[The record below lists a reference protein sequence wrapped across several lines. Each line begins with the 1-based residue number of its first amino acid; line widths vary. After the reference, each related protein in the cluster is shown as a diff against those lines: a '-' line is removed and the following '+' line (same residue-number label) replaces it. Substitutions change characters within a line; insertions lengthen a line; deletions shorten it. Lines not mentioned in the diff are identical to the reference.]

1 MNSKKIEF
9 SPVIPDYH
17 DWELYKM
24 GLNRAEIVDTLT
36 RRTIEKFNGKD
47 IVSFLEKAV
56 YLERERIRTSKW
68 PIDPPDE
75 DVYWNQIRKELYKL
89 NTDEFT
95 DKHGNGM
102 LLLER
107 IVRNYAEEIIGRFN
121 PNTHKFARV
130 ALPFFFSQILNA
142 ASAYNIRDFLG
153 RKHQLH
159 ERIKVG
165 GHIEQA
171 RTLANKGTLLLLP
184 THFSNLDSILIGW
197 AMDMIGLPPF
207 VYGAGLNLF
216 NNRLVGYFM
225 SRLGAY
231 RVDRRKKNEIYL
243 ETLKTFSSISFE
255 QGAHTLF
262 FPGGTRSR
270 FGAIENKLKLG
281 LLGTAFE
288 AQKKHCEFNYSD
300 PKKIFVFPL
309 VISYNNVLEAGSL
322 IDDYLKQTGKE
333 KYYIW
338 NDESENFIASLKF
351 VWKFFRT
358 SSEIHLTLGEPFDLF
373 GNKLD
378 LEGQSFDPSGNKV
391 NVSDYFFKEGKIH
404 NDNQRDAQYNI
415 ALGEIVCDKLLSENL
430 VLPSHL
436 IAFVAFR
443 LILKMNSKLNLYDVL
458 RLDHEKL
465 VIPKELFE
473 NTIQEI
479 LELLKEKAS
488 KNELKLEKRFE
499 NNVQEIIFE
508 GIKNLSVFHMQR
520 AIKKDKNGDYVS
532 ENLNLLYYYHN
543 RLIGYELENYIR

>member
-1 MNSKKIEF
+1 MKSEKIDF
-9 SPVIPDYH
+9 PPVIPDYH
-17 DWELYKM
+17 HWELYKM
-24 GLNRAEIVDTLT
+24 GLKRNEIVDSLT
-36 RRTIEKFNGKD
+36 RRTVEKFQGKD
-47 IVSFLEKAV
+47 IISFLEKAV
-56 YLERERIRTSKW
+56 YLERERIRTNKW

-75 DVYWNQIRKELYKL
+75 DVYWNQIKKELYKL
-89 NTDEFT
+89 STSDLQEKQT
-95 DKHGNGM
+95 KGT

-142 ASAYNIRDFLG
+142 ASAFNIRDFFG

-159 ERIKVG
+159 ERIKVS
-165 GHIEQA
+165 GHIAQA
-171 RTLANKGTLLLLP
+171 RNLADKGTLLLLP

-243 ETLKTFSSISFE
+243 ETLKIYSSISFE

-270 FGAIENKLKLG
+270 YGAIEDKLKLG

-288 AQKKHCEFNYSD
+288 AQRKHCEFNYD
-300 PKKIFVFPL
+300 NPKKIFVFPL

-338 NDESENFIASLKF
+338 NDESESFIASLKF
-351 VWKFFRT
+351 IWKFFRT
-358 SSEIHLTLGEPFDLF
+358 SSEIHLTLGKPFDLF
-373 GNKLD
+373 GNQINESGESL
-378 LEGQSFDPSGNKV
+378 DPSGNPV
-391 NVSDYFFKEGKIH
+391 NVSDYFFKNGKIH
-404 NDNQRDAQYNI
+404 YDNQRDAQYNI
-415 ALGEIVCDKLLSENL
+415 ALGNIVCEKLLSENL

-436 IAFVAFR
+436 VAFVAFR
-443 LILKMNSKLNLYDVL
+443 IILKLHSKLNLYDVL
-458 RLDHEKL
+458 RLDNDELIIEK
-465 VIPKELFE
+465 EEFE
-473 NTIQEI
+473 NNLKSIFD
-479 LELLKEKAS
+479 LLRVKAS
-488 KNELKLEKRFE
+488 KGEVKLEQHFEKNINELIY
-499 NNVQEIIFE
+499 N
-508 GIKNLSVFHMQR
+508 GIKNLSVFHLQR
-520 AIKKDKNGDYVS
+520 PLKVNDEGNYVS

-543 RLIGYELENYIR
+543 RLMGYELENYIR